1 MKYYKNAENEVETA
15 DRPEHEALIPAG
27 YTEITEAEYNV
38 LIAPVREKAAA
49 AAAAAKLDLE
59 SIPIIRA
66 WVAGQTTAPEDLK
79 VIETRIV
86 AEKAKI

>member
-15 DRPEHEALIPAG
+15 DRPEHEVLIPAG
-27 YTEITEAEYNV
+27 YTEITEKEYNI

-66 WVAGQTTAPEDLK
+66 WVAGQATAPEDLK
-79 VIETRIV
+79 VIEARIV